1 MKNIFKG
8 YLLHMG
14 RAERKALREGD
25 GFSEMQRKEKLLSI
39 VVYSLIII
47 ITVALMLILFNLLIK
62 S

>member
-8 YLLHMG
+8 HLSHMG
-14 RAERKALREGD
+14 RTERKALREGD